1 MRRADFKRKTRVIV
15 VDDNYDHASGIR
27 ELINLEQDY
36 EVIANAGNVNV
47 AISLIKKYQPDIVLM
62 DINLGNLSDTDGL
75 EIASNLLKSS
85 PMVKIIVLTGYDLPV
100 YRHEAKKIGISGFLN
115 KNISP
120 DDLISSLIRV
130 SRGNTCF
137 PSESSEIIIEDLTSM
152 EKKILQLISSG
163 KKRKCV
169 ADELYMS
176 ERTLSNHLQ
185 HIFEKLDVSSVV
197 EAVTKAIQLGY
208 ISPIC

>member
-1 MRRADFKRKTRVIV
+1 MFLINILL
-15 VDDNYDHASGIR
+15 VDDHTLFAKSLSVALDEYNEIEHFYSTQNI
-27 ELINLEQDY
+27 QDI
-36 EVIANAGNVNV
+36 EKMVCDKNI
-47 AISLIKKYQPDIVLM
+47 DIILM
-62 DINLGNLSDTDGL
+62 DINLENLSNIDGL
-75 EIASNLLKSS
+75 ELASNLLKSS
-85 PMVKIIVLTGYDLPV
+85 PVVKIIILTGYDLPV
-100 YRHEAKKIGISGFLN
+100 YRHEARKIGISGFLN

-137 PSESSEIIIEDLTSM
+137 PSENNELIIEDLTSM

-163 KKRKCV
+163 KKRKSV
-169 ADELYMS
+169 ADGLNMS

-185 HIFEKLDVSSVV
+185 HIFEKLDVSSGI

-208 ISPIC
+208 IRPI

>member
-1 MRRADFKRKTRVIV
+1 MFLINILL
-15 VDDNYDHASGIR
+15 VDDHMLFAKSLSVALEEYNEIEHFYSTQDIQGI
-27 ELINLEQDY
+27 EKM
-36 EVIANAGNVNV
+36 VGNNN
-47 AISLIKKYQPDIVLM
+47 IDIVLM
-62 DINLGNLSDTDGL
+62 DINLGSLSDKDGL

-85 PMVKIIVLTGYDLPV
+85 PMLKIIVLTGYDLPV

-120 DDLISSLIRV
+120 DDLISSLICV
-130 SRGNTCF
+130 SHGNACF
-137 PSESSEIIIEDLTSM
+137 PFENEEIIIEDLTSM
-152 EKKILQLISSG
+152 EKKILQLISNG

-176 ERTLSNHLQ
+176 ERTISNHLQ
-185 HIFEKLDVSSVV
+185 HIFEKLDVTSAV

-208 ISPIC
+208 IPPIC

>member
-1 MRRADFKRKTRVIV
+1 MFLINILL
-15 VDDNYDHASGIR
+15 VDDHTLFAKSLLVALDEYNEIEHFYSTQNIQGI
-27 ELINLEQDY
+27 EKIVCDKN
-36 EVIANAGNVNV
+36 I
-47 AISLIKKYQPDIVLM
+47 DIILM
-62 DINLGNLSDTDGL
+62 DINLGNLSDVDGL
-75 EIASNLLKSS
+75 DLASNLLKAS

-100 YRHEAKKIGISGFLN
+100 YRHEARKIGISGFLN

-137 PSESSEIIIEDLTSM
+137 PSENNELIIEDLTSM

-163 KKRKCV
+163 KKRKSV
-169 ADELYMS
+169 ADELNMS

-185 HIFEKLDVSSVV
+185 HIFEKLDVSSGI

>member
-1 MRRADFKRKTRVIV
+1 MFLINILL
-15 VDDNYDHASGIR
+15 VDDHMLFAKSLSVALEEYNEIEHFYSTQDIQGI
-27 ELINLEQDY
+27 EKMVGDNSI
-36 EVIANAGNVNV
+36 
-47 AISLIKKYQPDIVLM
+47 DIVLM
-62 DINLGNLSDTDGL
+62 DINLGSFSDTDGL
-75 EIASNLLKSS
+75 EVASDLLKSS
-85 PMVKIIVLTGYDLPV
+85 PLLKIIVLTGYDLPV

-130 SRGNTCF
+130 SRGNACF
-137 PSESSEIIIEDLTSM
+137 PSENGEIIIEDLTSM
-152 EKKILQLISSG
+152 EKKILQLISNG

-169 ADELYMS
+169 SDELCIS

-185 HIFEKLDVSSVV
+185 HIFEKLDVSSAV

-208 ISPIC
+208 IPPIC

>member
-1 MRRADFKRKTRVIV
+1 MFLINILL
-15 VDDNYDHASGIR
+15 VDDHTLFAKSLSVALDEYAEIDNFYST
-27 ELINLEQDY
+27 QD
-36 EVIANAGNVNV
+36 IH
-47 AISLIKKYQPDIVLM
+47 SLDEIIHNKQIDIVLM

-75 EIASNLLKSS
+75 EIAANLLKANT
-85 PMVKIIVLTGYDLPV
+85 IIKVVILTGYDLPV
-100 YRHEAKKIGISGFLN
+100 YRHEAKKLGISGFLN

-120 DDLISSLIRV
+120 DDLVTSLIRV
-130 SRGNTCF
+130 AHGGSCF
-137 PSESSEIIIEDLTSM
+137 ASEDIFVEDLTSM

-163 KKRKCV
+163 KKRKNV

-185 HIFEKLDVSSVV
+185 HIFEKLNVSSIV

>member
-1 MRRADFKRKTRVIV
+1 MVC
-15 VDDNYDHASGIR
+15 DNNIDII
-27 ELINLEQDY
+27 LI
-36 EVIANAGNVNV
+36 
-47 AISLIKKYQPDIVLM
+47 
-62 DINLGNLSDTDGL
+62 DINLGNLSDIDGL

-120 DDLISSLIRV
+120 DDLISLLIHV

-152 EKKILQLISSG
+152 EKKILQHISSG

-197 EAVTKAIQLGY
+197 EAVTKAIQL
-208 ISPIC
+208 

>member
-1 MRRADFKRKTRVIV
+1 MFLINILL
-15 VDDNYDHASGIR
+15 VDDHSLFAKSLSVTLDEYNEI
-27 ELINLEQDY
+27 EQFY
-36 EVIANAGNVNV
+36 VT
-47 AISLIKKYQPDIVLM
+47 QDIQSIDKIICDRNIDIILM
-62 DINLGNLSDTDGL
+62 DINLGKLSNIDGL
-75 EIASNLLKSS
+75 EIASNILEKYND
-85 PMVKIIVLTGYDLPV
+85 VKIIVLTGYDLPV
-100 YRHEAKKIGISGFLN
+100 YRHEAKKIGVSGFLN

-120 DDLISSLIRV
+120 NELITSLIYV
-130 SRGNTCF
+130 FHGNTCF
-137 PSESSEIIIEDLTSM
+137 PKESNEIIIEELTSM
-152 EKKILQLISSG
+152 EKKIMQLISSG

-208 ISPIC
+208 IAPIC

>member
-1 MRRADFKRKTRVIV
+1 MLLINILL
-15 VDDNYDHASGIR
+15 VDDHILFAKSLSVALDEYNEI
-27 ELINLEQDY
+27 EQFYSTQD
-36 EVIANAGNVNV
+36 IAGLDTIVCDKN
-47 AISLIKKYQPDIVLM
+47 IDIVLM

-75 EIASNLLKSS
+75 ELASNILKLN
-85 PMVKIIVLTGYDLPV
+85 PTVKIIILTGYDLPV

-130 SRGNTCF
+130 SRGSTCF
-137 PSESSEIIIEDLTSM
+137 PTENSEIIIEDLTSM
-152 EKKILQLISSG
+152 EKKILQYISSG

-169 ADELYMS
+169 ADELYIS

-208 ISPIC
+208 IPPIC